1 MELKK
6 LSDSHQSKQFE
17 IFSHFNT
24 TMTEINNIRI
34 NKQLFDVIIESNGQT
49 FQVNNTDTIEIVEV
63 GHE

>member
-6 LSDSHQSKQFE
+6 LSDSNQSKQFE

-34 NKQLFDVIIESNGQT
+34 NKQLFDVIIESNGQS
-49 FQVNNTDTIEIVEV
+49 FQVNIMNIIELLN
-63 GHE
+63 